1 MAKFDELRDD
11 IQPYSHE
18 NNYDRVAQIRHNQ
31 LSDPAKRKYQSGLSL
46 IVLNKN
52 TPELISQL
60 WENFSALCR
69 RASERNIKIELLL
82 GDTGSSLPE
91 ALVLLDNAPAGVSVS
106 RNLIYQFSRCN
117 NQLFNLAKFSK
128 VLFLNNDVLFGEA
141 IDEILDAY
149 EIVETQNE
157 IGVLGAVLYFP
168 DDSAQHVGVDFLR
181 DGKMYGHPY
190 HPGSHLP
197 VNIAK
202 GTLANV
208 PAVTGAFMM
217 MRSDIFESVGG
228 FDERYSKECQDIDLC
243 LRVNRLGKTI
253 KLAHAGHIIHIENGT
268 RIVGEEDWKDRSLF
282 IRRWSS
288 YLEATA

>member
-11 IQPYSHE
+11 IKPYSHE
-18 NNYDRVAQIRHNQ
+18 NNYDRVAQIRQIQ
-31 LSDPAKRKYQSGLSL
+31 LSGSAKRKYQSGLSL

-52 TPELISQL
+52 TPELISQM
-60 WENFSALCR
+60 WENFSAIYR

-91 ALVLLDNAPAGVSVS
+91 ALELLDNAPAGVNVS
-106 RNLIYQFSRCN
+106 HNLIYQFSQCN
-117 NQLFNLAKFSK
+117 NQLFHLAKFST
-128 VLFLNNDVLFGEA
+128 VLFLNNDVLFGDA

-149 EIVETQNE
+149 EMVETQNE

-168 DDSAQHVGVDFLR
+168 DGSAQHVGVDFLR
-181 DGKMYGHPY
+181 DPKTYGHPY

-197 VNIAK
+197 VTIAK
-202 GTLANV
+202 GTLTDI

-217 MRSDIFESVGG
+217 MRSSVFESVGG
-228 FDERYSKECQDIDLC
+228 FDERFSKECQDIDLC
-243 LRVNRLGKTI
+243 LRIKRLGSGI
-253 KLAHAGHIIHIENGT
+253 KLAHVGHIVHIENGT
-268 RIVGEEDWKDRSLF
+268 RVVGEEDWIDRSLF

-288 YLEATA
+288 YLEASA